1 MNPNQRLMRSRSER
15 MLTGV
20 SGGLAQ
26 YFAVDPVIIR
36 LIFVV
41 LAFSGIGLLLY
52 PVLWLLMPKEP
63 AVVDPFAPHD
73 TVFVAPGSR
82 VRQPRF
88 DPMTGEPF
96 DPEQEIPVEN
106 LRPDKQVP
114 DEDVQ
119 MRRNRTLGLILL
131 AVGLFFILK
140 ALPLGWL
147 APFLLPAL
155 LIGAGV
161 FLLRRAA

>member
-1 MNPNQRLMRSRSER
+1 MIA
-15 MLTGV
+15 GV
-20 SGGLAQ
+20 AGGLAQ
-26 YFAVDPVIIR
+26 YFAVDPVVIR
-36 LIFVV
+36 LTFVV

-63 AVVDPFAPHD
+63 ALNGQFGSDN

-82 VRQPRF
+82 LRQPRF
-88 DPMTGEPF
+88 DPMTGAPI
-96 DPEQEIPVEN
+96 DPEQEIPIEN
-106 LRPDKQVP
+106 LHPDKQVP

-161 FLLRRAA
+161 FLLQRAS